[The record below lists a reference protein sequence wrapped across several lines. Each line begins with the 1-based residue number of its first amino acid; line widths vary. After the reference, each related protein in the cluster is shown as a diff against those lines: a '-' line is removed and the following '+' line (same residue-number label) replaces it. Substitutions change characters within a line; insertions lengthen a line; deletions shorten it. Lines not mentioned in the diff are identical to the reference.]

1 MRPATA
7 SSGSSHAS
15 ERALTRRPAAMTTYD
30 DQPPEHWAGAASLDP
45 TPVWKQYLIVVLL
58 LIGALAVIGVAAAL
72 AIAPQ
77 LATPPALVPGNR
89 LVLAR
94 AELPGV
100 MKAPLRI
107 GKGIVPERQALWILQ
122 VADREYIA
130 VSAYW
135 SHPDTGERCPVL
147 AGSLTPGPAG
157 AVWRAGPGCEGHK
170 WNFGPRGDPLNA
182 PRSLD
187 RYLVSVE
194 GDRVIVN
201 LSRAIRGFG
210 KSPQPTR
217 SPL

>member
-1 MRPATA
+1 
-7 SSGSSHAS
+7 
-15 ERALTRRPAAMTTYD
+15 MTTSE

-45 TPVWKQYLIVVLL
+45 TPVWKQYLLVGLL
-58 LIGALAVIGVAAAL
+58 LVGALSVIFAAAVFSV
-72 AIAPQ
+72 APH
-77 LATPPALVPGNR
+77 LATPPALVPGDR

-94 AELPGV
+94 AQLPGV
-100 MKAPLRI
+100 MKAPIRI
-107 GKGIVPERQALWILQ
+107 GEGIVAERDAVWILQ

-147 AGSLTPGPAG
+147 AGSFTPGPAG
-157 AVWRAGPGCEGHK
+157 AVWRAVSGCEGNK
-170 WNFGPRGDPLNA
+170 WNFGPRGEPVNA
-182 PRSLD
+182 PRGLD

-194 GDRVIVN
+194 GDRVVVN

-210 KSPQPTR
+210 KTPQPTR